1 MKTVNA
7 TEKIISIL
15 ASKRQWIEARKAVEA
30 KAPPA
35 KSEEKRQQRE
45 NHDACVADVRQ
56 EHGKLRR
63 YMMLTKCLWELT
75 CQMSTIFVKVFDK

>member
-1 MKTVNA
+1 MQQRRIYK
-7 TEKIISIL
+7 IL
-15 ASKRQWIEARKAVEA
+15 ASKRQWIEARKVVEA
-30 KAPPA
+30 KLPPA

-45 NHDACVADVRQ
+45 NHDAGVADVRQ

>member
-1 MKTVNA
+1 MLMMKVANV
-7 TEKIISIL
+7 ERL
-15 ASKRQWIEARKAVEA
+15 AVEMMTIYFM
-30 KAPPA
+30 PTPA
-35 KSEEKRQQRE
+35 ESKEQREKRE

-75 CQMSTIFVKVFDK
+75 CQMIEIVSTIFVKVLGK

>member
-1 MKTVNA
+1 MQQRRLYK
-7 TEKIISIL
+7 
-15 ASKRQWIEARKAVEA
+15 SKRQWIEARKAVEA

-56 EHGKLRR
+56 EHSKLI
-63 YMMLTKCLWELT
+63 YDVN
-75 CQMSTIFVKVFDK
+75 QMFVGIDMSNEHNLCKSF